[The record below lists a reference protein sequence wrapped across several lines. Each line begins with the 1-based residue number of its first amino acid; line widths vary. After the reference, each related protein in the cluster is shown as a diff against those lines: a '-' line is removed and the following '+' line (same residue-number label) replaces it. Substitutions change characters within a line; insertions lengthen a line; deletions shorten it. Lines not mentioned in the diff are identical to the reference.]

1 MLNDYRGG
9 EYRADRLSD
18 EQDSLIDAVREIG
31 SAFLEKLSFRK
42 HARDA
47 EDSVGI
53 SEPIRE
59 KVEEN
64 VDRRYNSLGGMC
76 R

>member
-1 MLNDYRGG
+1 MLNDNRGG

-31 SAFLEKLSFRK
+31 SAFLEKLSFWQR
-42 HARDA
+42 ARDA
-47 EDSVGI
+47 EDSVEI

-64 VDRRYNSLGGMC
+64 VDRRYNSLGGMS